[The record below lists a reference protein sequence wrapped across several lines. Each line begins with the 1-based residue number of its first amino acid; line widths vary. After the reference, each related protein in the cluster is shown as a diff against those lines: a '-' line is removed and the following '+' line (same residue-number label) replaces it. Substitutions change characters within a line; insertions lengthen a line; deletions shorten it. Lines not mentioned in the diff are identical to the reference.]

1 MSGAQVHRHGAAI
14 NALIVGTKRWFLFPP
29 WSPNWGPDAFGMKV
43 SEWAEKVLPSL
54 RRDGLGPVE
63 LVQHRGATVYVP
75 PEWGHAVLNYGD
87 VVGVSSQVFV
97 DLPRELEHLIARLR
111 RTAEAHEPP
120 HAAGAAAPQ
129 EVVMAEEEEKEEE
142 DDDDDEYGEEPGL
155 QLQGSLGSQF

>member
-1 MSGAQVHRHGAAI
+1 M
-14 NALIVGTKRWFLFPP
+14 
-29 WSPNWGPDAFGMKV
+29 
-43 SEWAEKVLPSL
+43 
-54 RRDGLGPVE
+54 
-63 LVQHRGATVYVP
+63 QHRGATVYVP

-87 VVGVSSQVFV
+87 VVGVSSQIFV

-129 EVVMAEEEEKEEE
+129 EVVLAEEAAAEEEE
-142 DDDDDEYGEEPGL
+142 DDEYGEEPGL